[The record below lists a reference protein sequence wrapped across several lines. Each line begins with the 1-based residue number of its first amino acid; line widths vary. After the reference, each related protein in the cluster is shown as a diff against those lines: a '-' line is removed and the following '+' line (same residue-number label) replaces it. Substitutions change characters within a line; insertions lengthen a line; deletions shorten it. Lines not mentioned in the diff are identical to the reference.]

1 MQMVLGTCIS
11 DLKFVIL
18 TILGILACNTL
29 TGLIE
34 LSALHTQT
42 NSIFAFHSINWAEVN
57 LV

>member
-1 MQMVLGTCIS
+1 MVLGTCIS